1 MIKKNIV
8 PEWATDCTVR
18 AMPSL
23 TIQYN
28 SDSATV
34 ELSRDC
40 GEEGTRH
47 MTCRGKQDRDFIMN
61 ELTCIDEA
69 DTMNMDNT
77 IKPSTDSLTE
87 SHKKSQELIE
97 TIPSDNNEDNT
108 IDLHANQIESFPE
121 KDTEKF
127 NVEEIMFGDQPYT
140 PEYLTT
146 EKDAELIKPNKLTKK
161 QLAKDKYL
169 KKSSKMTKEVSATP
183 DDELMMGDQPALTL
197 EDIVKED
204 TNESDEKKPKDI
216 FVKPATKE
224 PIAVENTSEAAV
236 TSDVTTVVQKVDTTT
251 VLPSTTSTTVGTV
264 VSTEAKSST
273 ASTVKEAEVVSST
286 STSGAPET
294 EPASIPTTSANIKI
308 TKKSFNSIKRTSI
321 DGDELLLLHDK
332 DKIHE
337 ESAALNDHFIPP
349 MLLVRTMFTASNPHA
364 EHNSTDKEALN
375 EIDSSLS
382 PTTVSSVVTVSTTI
396 EGGVDTSSSTAH
408 TEISTTT
415 VELSTAKTSTDVV
428 TETTQ
433 SQQIRELS
441 ISSTVQIDT
450 TTAWTSTPATVTEE
464 AITTTHTIQL
474 NPDTPHLR
482 PPHAPKYSAEPHT
495 PAVQQTSSTD
505 VASTSVSEATTIK
518 ATEASTTVS
527 VANETQ
533 TTPAAA
539 EEKSQKLILAPES
552 SSTAGPIATSNSE
565 QPIPTESA
573 SSLITTESTV
583 AAVSTTT
590 KWPAPVAAR
599 LVSTTLARTT
609 TVDTTHA
616 PTPKP
621 KPIEYHPPTLAD
633 DPYTTTLSVIT
644 TTDDHAKDFNNS
656 ENFQPYKPN
665 RRRDLTKPESKSYIK
680 KIFG

>member
-1 MIKKNIV
+1 
-8 PEWATDCTVR
+8 
-18 AMPSL
+18 MPSL

-40 GEEGTRH
+40 GEEGTRR

-61 ELTCIDEA
+61 ELACIDEA

-77 IKPSTDSLTE
+77 IKPSTDSLTD
-87 SHKKSQELIE
+87 SHKKSLELIE
-97 TIPSDNNEDNT
+97 TVPSDNNEDNT
-108 IDLHANQIESFPE
+108 IDLQHANQIESFPE

-146 EKDAELIKPNKLTKK
+146 EKDAELIKPTKLNKK
-161 QLAKDKYL
+161 QLAKDKYS
-169 KKSSKMTKEVSATP
+169 KKNAKMTKDVSVTP
-183 DDELMMGDQPALTL
+183 DDEMMMGDQPALTL

-216 FVKPATKE
+216 FIKPATKE
-224 PIAVENTSEAAV
+224 PIVVENTSEAAV
-236 TSDVTTVVQKVDTTT
+236 TSDATTVIQKVDTTT
-251 VLPSTTSTTVGTV
+251 VLPSTTSTTVA
-264 VSTEAKSST
+264 STEAKSST

-294 EPASIPTTSANIKI
+294 EPASIPTTSANIKL

-332 DKIHE
+332 EKIHE

-349 MLLVRTMFTASNPHA
+349 MLLVRTMFTASHPHA

-382 PTTVSSVVTVSTTI
+382 PATVSSVVTVSSSI
-396 EGGVDTSSSTAH
+396 EGVVDTSSSTAH
-408 TEISTTT
+408 TEISTSTI
-415 VELSTAKTSTDVV
+415 ELSTAKTSTEVV

-433 SQQIRELS
+433 SQQIRES
-441 ISSTVQIDT
+441 SSSSTVQIDT
-450 TTAWTSTPATVTEE
+450 TTAGTPAPVGVTEE
-464 AITTTHTIQL
+464 AITTAHTIHL

-482 PPHAPKYSAEPHT
+482 PPHAPKYSAEPQT
-495 PAVQQTSSTD
+495 PAVQQISSTD
-505 VASTSVSEATTIK
+505 VASTTVSEATTIK
-518 ATEASTTVS
+518 TADASSTVS
-527 VANETQ
+527 AANETQ
-533 TTPAAA
+533 STPTAAD
-539 EEKSQKLILAPES
+539 EKNQKLIIAISES

-583 AAVSTTT
+583 STVSTTT

-599 LVSTTLARTT
+599 LVSTTLAPTT
-609 TVDTTHA
+609 KVDTTHA
-616 PTPKP
+616 STPSP
-621 KPIEYHPPTLAD
+621 KPIEYHTPTPVD
-633 DPYTTTLSVIT
+633 DPSTTTISVIS